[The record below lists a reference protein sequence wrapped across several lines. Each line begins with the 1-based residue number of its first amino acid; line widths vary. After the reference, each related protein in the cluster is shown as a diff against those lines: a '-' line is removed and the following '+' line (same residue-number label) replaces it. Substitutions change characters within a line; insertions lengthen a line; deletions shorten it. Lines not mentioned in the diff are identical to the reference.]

1 MPDRVS
7 CFPASDVQ
15 HAMSTA
21 PCWWFWLK
29 SLLLLIFTSPTFGKP
44 RKPHVTH
51 KNWPTNHWIPRSSG
65 RLIAPIMS
73 MKEPC
78 WIKQPR
84 HNVKSVFLPIDDWEP
99 MKVTNSWGNFCCIKS
114 CSKKAKNNI
123 IWQCWISGFYR
134 PFYQAEHT
142 WVLGSI
148 FLAVS
153 GRIAGN
159 GNKIREIWWGPGLY
173 WPGLY

>member
-1 MPDRVS
+1 MCQIKS
-7 CFPASDVQ
+7 PAFLLVMFSMSWVQ
-15 HAMSTA
+15 HLVGDSGWKAYS
-21 PCWWFWLK
+21 FLF
-29 SLLLLIFTSPTFGKP
+29 SLHPLSGSPENLMLHTKTD
-44 RKPHVTH
+44 H
-51 KNWPTNHWIPRSSG
+51 PRSSG

-84 HNVKSVFLPIDDWEP
+84 HNVKSVSLPIDDWEP

-114 CSKKAKNNI
+114 CSKKAKSNI